1 MLTVESMVRPVG
13 NVQEYRAIPRGLP
26 CLKATERSEVTLEVY
41 SGEVYSVEQWEGVNR

>member
-26 CLKATERSEVTLEVY
+26 CLKATERSEVTLD
-41 SGEVYSVEQWEGVNR
+41 SGFRWSHHFAEAGALR